1 MDLLAVVTGLLA
13 TCCLSL
19 LAPSDAQGIGPP
31 VKLSDLISADYDVMR
46 PPTDGGRPVAVN
58 ISVSLLNIRAVD
70 EGRQFVEVDVF
81 IHELWFD
88 WRLARKVKERIV
100 VDPRWHKDIWTPEV
114 YFKNSA
120 DGRLDHVI
128 FPYAYITLEP
138 SGVLFMAARVSLKLA
153 CNLDLTRF
161 PHDNQL
167 CDMQL
172 SSLVHPAEQVAL
184 RWKSFKITKNLSLS
198 QFKATYVGH
207 GDCTKSFDV
216 GTFSCLYGRVE
227 LRRLAGYFLINKYA
241 PSTII
246 VFMSF
251 AAFWM
256 PCEALPA
263 RVTLSVTSLLSL
275 VTAQYQTHMPGVS
288 YVVALNV
295 WMIVCI
301 IFVFMGLVECAIIV
315 ACTAGHKKGTGR
327 WPKPVFVDWI
337 ARFLFPAAFLIL
349 ALIYWGIYGRH

>member
-1 MDLLAVVTGLLA
+1 MKAMAQIICCALYLLN
-13 TCCLSL
+13 
-19 LAPSDAQGIGPP
+19 
-31 VKLSDLISADYDVMR
+31 R
-46 PPTDGGRPVAVN
+46 RN
-58 ISVSLLNIRAVD
+58 ISRIAASYVPKLCIPPFRYLSA
-70 EGRQFVEVDVF
+70 QFVEVDVF

-172 SSLVHPAEQVAL
+172 SS
-184 RWKSFKITKNLSLS
+184 R
-198 QFKATYVGH
+198 
-207 GDCTKSFDV
+207 
-216 GTFSCLYGRVE
+216 TFSCLYGRVE

-275 VTAQYQTHMPGVS
+275 VTAQYQTHMPAS
-288 YVVALNV
+288 R
-295 WMIVCI
+295 
-301 IFVFMGLVECAIIV
+301 
-315 ACTAGHKKGTGR
+315 TS
-327 WPKPVFVDWI
+327 WPSTS
-337 ARFLFPAAFLIL
+337 
-349 ALIYWGIYGRH
+349 G